1 MSTNFTEPSFQESV
15 SKSNNIKG
23 LAPQGARLLPLSRPK
38 MSSIENRSKM
48 SSIEKL
54 FNPLDVSSVSLLKL
68 KKGLKTK
75 FSEKALFTYLVKSI
89 ICAPHYETLKQD
101 LELVLHIYSM
111 IEVITTD
118 SKVKIDKL
126 EMILS
131 VYSDVFDMS
140 DTDKL
145 YLVNIVNYMNDG
157 DVFVY
162 KGKSLPTRVYIF
174 CRQLLTK
181 PALPFSG

>member
-1 MSTNFTEPSFQESV
+1 
-15 SKSNNIKG
+15 
-23 LAPQGARLLPLSRPK
+23 
-38 MSSIENRSKM
+38 
-48 SSIEKL
+48 
-54 FNPLDVSSVSLLKL
+54 
-68 KKGLKTK
+68 
-75 FSEKALFTYLVKSI
+75 
-89 ICAPHYETLKQD
+89 
-101 LELVLHIYSM
+101 M

-131 VYSDVFDMS
+131 VYSDVFEMS

-174 CRQLLTK
+174 CRKLLT
-181 PALPFSG
+181 

>member
-1 MSTNFTEPSFQESV
+1 
-15 SKSNNIKG
+15 
-23 LAPQGARLLPLSRPK
+23 
-38 MSSIENRSKM
+38 
-48 SSIEKL
+48 
-54 FNPLDVSSVSLLKL
+54 
-68 KKGLKTK
+68 
-75 FSEKALFTYLVKSI
+75 
-89 ICAPHYETLKQD
+89 
-101 LELVLHIYSM
+101 
-111 IEVITTD
+111 
-118 SKVKIDKL
+118 
-126 EMILS
+126 MILS

-181 PALPFSG
+181 PALPF

>member
-1 MSTNFTEPSFQESV
+1 MSLTASASLEFVAPKSKSSNLVVSASQTLGSPSFSP
-15 SKSNNIKG
+15 SLSDMPSINN
-23 LAPQGARLLPLSRPK
+23 
-38 MSSIENRSKM
+38 
-48 SSIEKL
+48 L
-54 FNPLDVSSVSLLKL
+54 FNPLDVSSVKLVKL

-75 FSEKALFTYLVKSI
+75 FSETALFNYLVNSI
-89 ICAPHYETLKQD
+89 RCAPHYETLKQD

-126 EMILS
+126 AMILA
-131 VYSDVFDMS
+131 VYCAVFAMS
-140 DTDKL
+140 DADKL

-157 DVFVY
+157 DAFVY

>member
-1 MSTNFTEPSFQESV
+1 
-15 SKSNNIKG
+15 
-23 LAPQGARLLPLSRPK
+23 
-38 MSSIENRSKM
+38 
-48 SSIEKL
+48 
-54 FNPLDVSSVSLLKL
+54 
-68 KKGLKTK
+68 
-75 FSEKALFTYLVKSI
+75 
-89 ICAPHYETLKQD
+89 
-101 LELVLHIYSM
+101 M

-126 EMILS
+126 AMILS